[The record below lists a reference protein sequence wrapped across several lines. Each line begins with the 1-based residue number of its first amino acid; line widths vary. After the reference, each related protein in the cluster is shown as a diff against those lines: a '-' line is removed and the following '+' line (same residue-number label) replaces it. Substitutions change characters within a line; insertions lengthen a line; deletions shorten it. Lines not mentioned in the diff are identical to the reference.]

1 MRARRWLLVSLGV
14 AALAG
19 CTGDRSGHVSVHD
32 DDGFYA
38 DDWIY
43 YDDDDEIFLAGLTEE
58 QKDELKRKWDA
69 LPPEEQAQM
78 RERWNQLS
86 DDERVRVRQA
96 WDGLNVSQREQV
108 LSSMDR
114 RARSGTLQPVIP
126 PQARAGGFGG
136 GGFGGGGFGGGRGG
150 GRR

>member
-1 MRARRWLLVSLGV
+1 MRARRWLLVSLGMV
-14 AALAG
+14 ALSG
-19 CTGDRSGHVSVHD
+19 CTGDGSGHVGVHD

-43 YDDDDEIFLAGLTEE
+43 YDDDDEIFLAGLTDE
-58 QKDELKRKWDA
+58 QKDELKQKWDA

-126 PQARAGGFGG
+126 PQARSGGFGG

-150 GRR
+150 RR